1 MYSFV
6 DPSIDDDLLNVSVNL
21 SQDNKESIAK
31 LKKITA
37 NKEKLKK
44 QL

>member
-6 DPSIDDDLLNVSVNL
+6 DTTMDDDLLNVSVNL
-21 SQDNKESIAK
+21 SQDNKETAAK
-31 LKKITA
+31 LKKMIT

-44 QL
+44 LL